1 MEKGKVLEQLLPE
14 LSSFLEIID
23 QEPLGTTARRKQ
35 QLIQTFIQQLKS
47 SSGDDG
53 EYMYMNS
60 ISPTLKTL
68 IAERA
73 SASANEES
81 AGPSPLKTPT
91 SRTLPRPKLPLPRI
105 PELPTPMSQTAWE
118 GSQVCREFRTVLAGS
133 AESRLPLAVALLP
146 AKDPEEGFPSSP
158 EDHYEEA
165 VSFESGI
172 LPEFNHFFDCT
183 SPATASSVDAEG
195 CYEDATYPPTPNS
208 TTPDNRDD
216 SDALSSS
223 YESYE
228 EEEDD
233 GKGQRSTPQWPP
245 PEASLGLAQGSRMCA
260 FMLRKKRFGQWA
272 KQLCVLRGDRLLCY
286 KNSRQKSPQLELA
299 LGGCTV
305 AYAVKS
311 GRRKTRHE
319 IRISRAD
326 SDPLV
331 LAAASR
337 EHAEHWRQ
345 VLQEICDPENKTAV
359 AAAAA
364 AAEASGTLPRAKE
377 ELEKRCSLETPG
389 SDAESIVTVSSG
401 EGLPS
406 DADGKDGSKAA
417 RPGWSLGKATGKRL
431 TQIIGR
437 RQKKKELPESPQR
450 SARGGGSSGD
460 GGGGVGGAGDA
471 DASGCLSVLTE
482 SGWQECW
489 GSLEGSTLFLGSGG
503 GGGVGGAKG
512 EPPAG
517 SIALHG
523 CRLAPGLVPK
533 HPLAFRLLR
542 GDKEVATLEAASW
555 VETGRWVGLLLATT
569 GCGTEPE
576 SLLYEHVDTETSSRF
591 LHAAKLSR
599 GIKVRQASSPNV
611 YTDGPPCRSRDHSP
625 SDDPYENLTRD
636 GALALAATA
645 GGALR
650 SASDG
655 PRDPA
660 TPEERAPSE
669 CPSVPPAPTPCGT
682 DSGGGDDDDAGLR
695 ELAEEIMRDI
705 GGRLLHDPGDYLSI
719 ARGLEGGG
727 GGGGGGGAGS
737 SRQWDAAT
745 GEGHER
751 DSPAPGD
758 KETERN
764 SCDVDSCSSST
775 TSSSSC
781 CADASGA
788 RGDAPRDKDGKRRA
802 ALLAEPSLGQ
812 RYGRR
817 RVEADAARLQ
827 AEALELQRRRQDVR
841 SRLSELRRE
850 RREAR
855 EAPEARQ
862 GDGGASGETEAAA
875 LRLLEERCRA
885 CEGER
890 VDLELRLIEVMERL
904 KHALSG
910 GPSLGLTISPRPA
923 ERDAVPQV
931 PDGRRRDSLCC
942 DTADSEVRLL
952 PVNSQAAMRR
962 RPLSIYALACSGAVL
977 QKAKEWETKKGT

>member
-81 AGPSPLKTPT
+81 AGSSSLKTPP

-105 PELPTPMSQTAWE
+105 PELPTP
-118 GSQVCREFRTVLAGS
+118 
-133 AESRLPLAVALLP
+133 
-146 AKDPEEGFPSSP
+146 DPEEGSPSSP

-165 VSFESGI
+165 VSFGSGI
-172 LPEFNHFFDCT
+172 LPEFNHFFDCR

-228 EEEDD
+228 EEDDD

-299 LGGCTV
+299 LGGCAV
-305 AYAVKS
+305 VYAVKS

-345 VLQEICDPENKTAV
+345 VLQEICDPENKMAV

-364 AAEASGTLPRAKE
+364 TGEASGTPPRAKE

-450 SARGGGSSGD
+450 SARGGGSSGGGGG

-489 GSLEGSTLFLGSGG
+489 GSLEGRTLFLGSGG
-503 GGGVGGAKG
+503 GGAKG
-512 EPPAG
+512 EPPVG
-517 SIALHG
+517 STALHG
-523 CRLAPGLVPK
+523 CRLAAGLVPK

-555 VETGRWVGLLLATT
+555 VETGRWVGLLLAAT

-625 SDDPYENLTRD
+625 SDDPYENLTR
-636 GALALAATA
+636 GVALAATA
-645 GGALR
+645 GGALC

-660 TPEERAPSE
+660 TPEELAPSE
-669 CPSVPPAPTPCGT
+669 GPSVPPAPTPCGT
-682 DSGGGDDDDAGLR
+682 DGGDGEAGLR

-705 GGRLLHDPGDYLSI
+705 GGRLLHDPGDYVSI
-719 ARGLEGGG
+719 ARGLEGG

-745 GEGHER
+745 VEGHER

-758 KETERN
+758 KETERT

-775 TSSSSC
+775 TSSSSSSSC
-781 CADASGA
+781 FADSSGA

-827 AEALELQRRRQDVR
+827 AEALELQRRREDVR
-841 SRLSELRRE
+841 SRLSGLRRE

-855 EAPEARQ
+855 EVLEARQ
-862 GDGGASGETEAAA
+862 GDGGAPGETEGTE

-890 VDLELRLIEVMERL
+890 VDLELRLIEVTERL

-931 PDGRRRDSLCC
+931 PEGRRRDLPCC